1 MKKMIVSILSII
13 LILSLIVSFSGC
25 GRSTTM
31 LDGSYDDYIVLDG
44 SNGQSTNNDQ
54 AISSSDTPSDM
65 EVVST
70 DELQD
75 NSGSTS
81 EQTSS
86 TNVSSVPKYLAPIAS
101 VADTDIMKGDDIKN
115 ILLIGQDRRI
125 NDPEVR
131 RSDAMIIFSINL
143 KTNKINLV
151 SLMRDMYVPYSN
163 GEEGM
168 INATYYKGD
177 FELLDATI
185 EQDFGIHI
193 DGNME
198 LDFFRFRDFYDLIGP
213 IDLELNEIEVN
224 YLNSKDTVKWTA
236 QAGVDSS
243 NWNLKVGMNSLDSGQ
258 LLSFAR
264 TRYVGWG
271 DWERTDRQRRIIMAT
286 YNKLKD
292 YDINRLSRIAVQCT
306 QYLRTDMT
314 KAQMMGYLYQILSHH
329 ITEFGSYRIPL
340 EGTYT
345 QEVREETLHVLVPQL
360 EPNAKAA
367 QEYIYGS

>member
-1 MKKMIVSILSII
+1 MYRRITGYIFAILIVVSVFFLTGCNSELKTGTEESDYILSQPII
-13 LILSLIVSFSGC
+13 EN
-25 GRSTTM
+25 T
-31 LDGSYDDYIVLDG
+31 
-44 SNGQSTNNDQ
+44 
-54 AISSSDTPSDM
+54 
-65 EVVST
+65 
-70 DELQD
+70 
-75 NSGSTS
+75 
-81 EQTSS
+81 
-86 TNVSSVPKYLAPIAS
+86 TNVTSVDKRYAAIAS
-101 VADTDIMKGDDIKN
+101 MADLDVMQGDDIKN

-151 SLMRDMYVPYSN
+151 SLMRDMYIPYAN

-177 FELLDATI
+177 FDLLDKTI
-185 EQDFGIHI
+185 EDAFGIHI

-198 LDFFRFRDFYDLIGP
+198 LDFFRFRDFYDVIGP
-213 IDLELNEIEVN
+213 IDLELKDYEVN
-224 YLNSKDTVKWTA
+224 YLNDPKTVKWTK
-236 QAGVDSS
+236 QAGVDS
-243 NWNLKVGMNSLDSGQ
+243 NGWNLQVGMNSMDSGQ

-271 DWERTDRQRRIIMAT
+271 DWERTERQRRIIMAT
-286 YNKLKD
+286 YNKLKN
-292 YDINRLSRIAVQCT
+292 YNANRLSRIAIQCMRF
-306 QYLRTDMT
+306 LRTDMS
-314 KAQMMGYLYQILSHH
+314 KSEMMGYLYTILSHD

-360 EPNAKAA
+360 EPNREAA
-367 QEYIYGS
+367 LQYIYGVNEDSTSSN